1 MVLGSSGHIPAVV
14 EPLPKQR
21 PKTLETQD
29 PAPALYIYQDVLE
42 EVRFNGGWRPDRTAG
57 GLLVGA
63 HYRDPADGAA
73 FVEAEGFVA
82 GAHIGD
88 VHEFT
93 QYLRV
98 QWKSATA
105 ALRYHFPE
113 AEIIGWYLATPNGA
127 APGQAALVLHNT
139 FFNHPWQT
147 GLWVAGDE
155 PPRTVRPL
163 GDGLAEGPVGVLT
176 PR

>member
-1 MVLGSSGHIPAVV
+1 MV
-14 EPLPKQR
+14 EPLPKAR
-21 PKTLETQD
+21 PRAVEPHD
-29 PAPALYIYQDVLE
+29 PPPCLYVYGDVLE
-42 EVRFNGGWRPDRTAG
+42 EVGFNGQWRPDRTAG
-57 GLLVGA
+57 GLLVGG
-63 HYRDPADGAA
+63 HYVDPEDGSA

-82 GAHIGD
+82 GAHVGD

-105 ALRYHFPE
+105 ALRYHFPD
-113 AEIIGWYLATPNGA
+113 AEIVGWYLAMTTPGP
-127 APGQAALVLHNT
+127 PGQAALVLHNT
-139 FFNHPWQT
+139 FFNHPWQV

-155 PPRTVRPL
+155 PARAVRPS
-163 GDGLAEGPVGVLT
+163 GDALTEGVVGVVA